1 MLQDLT
7 SVLNLQKKHALLEND
22 VNAHS
27 DRVEVARKQAQQFT
41 EANHFDAPNI
51 QTKTETLVQR
61 WVTADS
67 SPSSVVWLGHDTSL

>member
-1 MLQDLT
+1 MVLVCSAGVRGSALTVTRELFQDLT

-51 QTKTETLVQR
+51 QAKTEALVQR
-61 WVTADS
+61 
-67 SPSSVVWLGHDTSL
+67 